1 MDDTVSPRKAAIA
14 ASAFEN
20 GFLVE
25 DAALIGI
32 IDTDALRAAIDDL
45 RSSFPNFFQHS
56 FAAKANT
63 MPPVLSLI
71 RSLGMACEVASPGEY
86 KAAVAAG
93 FNGGEIVFDSQ
104 AKTNW

>member
-1 MDDTVSPRKAAIA
+1 MLSLQKLNVVR
-14 ASAFEN
+14 
-20 GFLVE
+20 
-25 DAALIGI
+25 
-32 IDTDALRAAIDDL
+32 
-45 RSSFPNFFQHS
+45 
-56 FAAKANT
+56 
-63 MPPVLSLI
+63 MLSLI